1 MKQKDVK
8 SAKEL
13 SIFKAAPLQWLQPK
27 IALNE
32 PISACNESGKNQP
45 SSGNEESC
53 ASSSSEITSKF
64 FRLRDAKAKDKALA
78 MQNKCHNSN
87 EKLDDTGKQ
96 YRKTRVQSQLLWQ
109 MLTLYKG
116 QIPDKS
122 AIKEIAK
129 ELQMPRRTVYK
140 WFWDRINQNK
150 KKSKRCPKNE

>member
-1 MKQKDVK
+1 MKQKNEK
-8 SAKEL
+8 SAKEF
-13 SIFKAAPLQWLQPK
+13 SIMKVAPLSWLQPK

-32 PISACNESGKNQP
+32 PTSSGNESGKNQL

-64 FRLRDAKAKDKALA
+64 FRLRDAKAKDKAFA
-78 MQNKCHNSN
+78 MQNKCHNLT
-87 EKLDDTGKQ
+87 EKSDDTGKQ

-129 ELQMPRRTVYK
+129 EL
-140 WFWDRINQNK
+140 
-150 KKSKRCPKNE
+150 

>member
-1 MKQKDVK
+1 MKQKNEK
-8 SAKEL
+8 SAKEF
-13 SIFKAAPLQWLQPK
+13 SIMKVAPLSWLQPK

-32 PISACNESGKNQP
+32 PTSSGNESGKNQL

-64 FRLRDAKAKDKALA
+64 FRLRDAKAKDKAFA
-78 MQNKCHNSN
+78 MQNKCHNQT
-87 EKLDDTGKQ
+87 EKLDDTSKQ

-129 ELQMPRRTVYK
+129 EL
-140 WFWDRINQNK
+140 
-150 KKSKRCPKNE
+150 